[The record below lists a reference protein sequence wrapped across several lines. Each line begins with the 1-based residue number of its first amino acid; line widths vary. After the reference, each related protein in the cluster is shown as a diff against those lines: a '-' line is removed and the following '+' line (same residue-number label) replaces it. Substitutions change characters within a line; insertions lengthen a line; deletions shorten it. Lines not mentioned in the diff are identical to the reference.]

1 MPIVYQ
7 HINLITGKCYIGWT
21 TNTIDGRWNQ
31 HVRNSIKKQINTK
44 FQNALR
50 KYGSECWKHIVLF
63 ECDTKSVAKQ
73 KEIEL
78 IEYYNSYHNG
88 YNSTKGGDGNN
99 CIIQSPES
107 NKKRRDA
114 HLGKPKNYNRML
126 GKTHSTETKDKI
138 RHAHLGKKKPWVKW
152 SDEQIRKRA
161 LTRRALTEEQF
172 YLIKELKNQNLNL
185 TEISKRLD
193 VSIHVV
199 KKWHRIESW

>member
-1 MPIVYQ
+1 
-7 HINLITGKCYIGWT
+7 
-21 TNTIDGRWNQ
+21 
-31 HVRNSIKKQINTK
+31 
-44 FQNALR
+44 
-50 KYGSECWKHIVLF
+50 
-63 ECDTKSVAKQ
+63 
-73 KEIEL
+73 
-78 IEYYNSYHNG
+78 
-88 YNSTKGGDGNN
+88 
-99 CIIQSPES
+99 
-107 NKKRRDA
+107 
-114 HLGKPKNYNRML
+114 ML